1 MATPETLP
9 GQAFSL
15 LIKHFINTIKMKR
28 TYLAK
33 VLCGLSLSV
42 IFLTACSGDDDAD
55 KVDKQ
60 VQNKMDS
67 SNLAVGVSGKVFI
80 IPSPIQTAVLIQKSG
95 ASYDKAML
103 NGTDKSNSYSTKFQ
117 KCLNLGIYGADLG
130 YTTLYD
136 QTQDAIAYFN
146 VTNKIATDLG
156 LSSAFD
162 KSLIVR
168 FQKNL
173 GQKDSMLSLVSV
185 AYRASNDFLKNN
197 ERNEEAALIIAGG
210 WIETLQFAINVM
222 KSKGGEDVKRRIAEQ
237 KNTLDNLILLLSA
250 YQGNE
255 EYAELLQKLSDLKSE
270 YDKVGYKYTYQA
282 PVTDEINKT
291 TTITSK
297 SEITITQE
305 NINAIGEKIAAIR
318 GLIIA

>member
-1 MATPETLP
+1 MKKL
-9 GQAFSL
+9 FSL
-15 LIKHFINTIKMKR
+15 ISSVAVISSLVT
-28 TYLAK
+28 
-33 VLCGLSLSV
+33 LSV
-42 IFLTACSGDDDAD
+42 VQVSCGTDDAD

-60 VQNKMDS
+60 IKNKMDS

-95 ASYDKAML
+95 AQYDKAML
-103 NGTDKSNSYSTKFQ
+103 NATDKVNSYSTKFQ

-136 QTQDAIAYFN
+136 QTQDALVYFN
-146 VTNKIATDLG
+146 ATNKIATDLG

-162 KSLIVR
+162 KTLIER

-173 GQKDSMLSLVSV
+173 GKKDSMLTLVSV
-185 AYRASNDFLKNN
+185 AYRASNDFLSHN

-210 WIETLQFAINVM
+210 WIETLQFAINVL
-222 KSKGGEDVKRRIAEQ
+222 KAKGNEDVKRRIAEQ
-237 KNTLDNLILLLSA
+237 KNTLNNLIALLST

-255 EYAELLQKLSDLKSE
+255 EYTELLQKLNDLKTE
-270 YDKVGYKYTYQA
+270 YDKVGYKYVYER
-282 PVTDEINKT
+282 PVTDEVNKV

-297 SEITITQE
+297 SDITISPE
-305 NINAIGEKIAAIR
+305 NIQAIGDKISAIR
-318 GLIIA
+318 GLITA